1 MSLIDLLFG
10 FSARDCFFQALEQ
23 FHEYEHLYTQEQE
36 QVITEFL
43 STNPHLSDVE
53 CEMEKY
59 EELEEEIGNL
69 VGQLCIGN
77 TILLSTGKL
86 GSIHKHL

>member
-1 MSLIDLLFG
+1 M
-10 FSARDCFFQALEQ
+10 QALEQ
-23 FHEYEHLYTQEQE
+23 FQEYEHLYTQEQE

-59 EELEEEIGNL
+59 EDLEEEIGNL
-69 VGQLCIGN
+69 VGQLSIGN

-86 GSIHKHL
+86 GSHGKLEYATSC

>member
-1 MSLIDLLFG
+1 MTIYH
-10 FSARDCFFQALEQ
+10 FQALEQ
-23 FHEYEHLYTQEQE
+23 FQEYEHLYTQEQE

-59 EELEEEIGNL
+59 EDLEEEIGNL
-69 VGQLCIGN
+69 VGQLSIGN

-86 GSIHKHL
+86 GWQH